1 MTAINSSMYSG
12 LSPHLTHSPS
22 TGLLP
27 ADAKLVALNHW
38 LADEARAL
46 GFAAC
51 GVVRPDHSIF
61 AKQLNALQDWL
72 ADGKQGDMAFFKQNH
87 DKRANPALLVEGTQS
102 IISVRLDYS
111 VEPPPRRCIPDN
123 ERPNH
128 GIIAR
133 YARGRDYHK
142 IMRGR
147 LKTLATRL
155 YDKLKSDY
163 PDYAEGFIFRP
174 FSDSAPIFER
184 ALAEQAGL
192 GWTGKHTLLIN
203 REAGSLFVLG
213 ELFTSVPL
221 PPTQAEGTVTLSH
234 CGSCRACIDVCP
246 TQAIQPTSSGG
257 YAVDARLCIS
267 YLTIELD
274 GAIPLALR
282 DKIGNRIFGC
292 DDCQLICPWNKFA
305 KLATINDFD
314 PRHDLDKLS
323 LLQLWAWDEPTF
335 LGNTEGSPLRRTGY
349 QNFMRNVAV
358 ALGNAPFSEHIIEA
372 LIAKRPSLGDNTQQ
386 HIDWALSQQYA
397 KQQGKQ
403 DQTKRT

>member
-184 ALAEQAGL
+184 ALAD
-192 GWTGKHTLLIN
+192 N
-203 REAGSLFVLG
+203 
-213 ELFTSVPL
+213 L
-221 PPTQAEGTVTLSH
+221 PFAT
-234 CGSCRACIDVCP
+234 
-246 TQAIQPTSSGG
+246 
-257 YAVDARLCIS
+257 RL
-267 YLTIELD
+267 
-274 GAIPLALR
+274 AA
-282 DKIGNRIFGC
+282 
-292 DDCQLICPWNKFA
+292 
-305 KLATINDFD
+305 
-314 PRHDLDKLS
+314 
-323 LLQLWAWDEPTF
+323 
-335 LGNTEGSPLRRTGY
+335 
-349 QNFMRNVAV
+349 
-358 ALGNAPFSEHIIEA
+358 
-372 LIAKRPSLGDNTQQ
+372 
-386 HIDWALSQQYA
+386 
-397 KQQGKQ
+397 
-403 DQTKRT
+403 